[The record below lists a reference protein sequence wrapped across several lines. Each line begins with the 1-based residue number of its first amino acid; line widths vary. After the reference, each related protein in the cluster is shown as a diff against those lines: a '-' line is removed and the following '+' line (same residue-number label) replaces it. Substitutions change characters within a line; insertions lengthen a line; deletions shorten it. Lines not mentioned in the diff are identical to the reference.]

1 MFKNMNN
8 KTTIF
13 IAVGITVLSLLA
25 MKPLTNQVFAQTNET
40 QTNAANQQTGNVCT
54 SELSILAHSTLLDRS
69 GAIGVPKGQTA
80 PMTFHGELT
89 CGGEA
94 LGGHPVHV
102 SIPANCGS
110 AAAADIT
117 TESNGAFNTREFN
130 LGPCPTPYSAQ
141 AQFPGDNDLP
151 VRHDPATA
159 STGFFIDETK

>member
-13 IAVGITVLSLLA
+13 VAVGIMVLSLLA

-40 QTNAANQQTGNVCT
+40 QTNAANQQTGKCT

-80 PMTFHGELT
+80 PVTLHGSLS
-89 CGGEA
+89 CGGVAIDGATVTVRIAE
-94 LGGHPVHV
+94 
-102 SIPANCGS
+102 NCGI
-110 AAAADIT
+110 AENERAT
-117 TESNGAFNTREFN
+117 TNANGAFNTGEFK
-130 LGPCPTPYSAQ
+130 LAPCPTPYSAQ
-141 AQFPGDNDLP
+141 AQFAGDST
-151 VRHDPATA
+151 HEAATA